1 MIIISFYDQMDTS
14 NNDFQVELLF
24 GFRGSEDHIMH
35 LMGCD
40 TYLGIITFFLVY
52 VTFNQ
57 LKSFSTYS

>member
-1 MIIISFYDQMDTS
+1 MATFND
-14 NNDFQVELLF
+14 DFQVELLY

-40 TYLGIITFFLVY
+40 TYLSVITFFFVY

-57 LKSFSTYS
+57 LKPFSTYP